1 MLRWIHVGCLTFLFL
16 MSASV
21 SAHKAS
27 DSYLDVRQHDG
38 VLDVIWDVAL
48 RDLDLELQL
57 DSNQDRQLSW
67 GEVRPRRLDIEN
79 HLLARLSLS
88 QGDERCQ
95 LVDPPAPLSIT
106 RHSDGT
112 YIVLAFRMACA
123 GNEALRIDYRL
134 LADIDAL
141 HRGILTLHN
150 GSQVRTAV
158 LKASGETIT
167 LSTQDSLWQT
177 FGNFLREGVH
187 HLLSGYD
194 HLLFLLC
201 LLLPAPLLWR
211 DARWQPSASGRQAF
225 RATVAV
231 VTAFT
236 IAHSLTLALAALHIV
251 NLPSRLVES
260 AIAASIALAALHTLR
275 PRFTQRRWLLAGGFG
290 LIHGF
295 GFAGVLSELPLGIA
309 ERSVALAGFN
319 VGVELGQL
327 GFIGLFLPVLWW
339 MRQYAF
345 YCRFVVPV
353 SAWLIVVIS
362 LLWLAQRALN
372 LQLIPG

>member
-1 MLRWIHVGCLTFLFL
+1 MSLWIRLGWLTLL
-16 MSASV
+16 LLGSATV

-27 DSYLDVRQHDG
+27 DSYLDIRQHDG
-38 VLDVIWDVAL
+38 VLGVTWDVAL

-57 DSNQDRQLSW
+57 DSNQDHQLSW
-67 GEVRPRRLDIEN
+67 GEVRTRSHDIET

-88 QGDERCQ
+88 RGRERC
-95 LVDPPAPLSIT
+95 LLAEPPAALGIT
-106 RHSDGT
+106 RHSDGN
-112 YIVLAFRMACA
+112 YVVLAFRMVCA
-123 GNEALRIDYRL
+123 SNEALRIDYRL
-134 LADIDAL
+134 LAGIDAL
-141 HRGILTLHN
+141 HRSILTLHQ
-150 GSQVRTAV
+150 GSQVRTLV
-158 LKASGETIT
+158 LKAGDQT
-167 LSTQDSLWQT
+167 LNVNAQVSLWQT
-177 FGNFLREGVH
+177 FGSFLREGVH

-211 DARWQPSASGRQAF
+211 DDRWQPSGSGRQTL

-236 IAHSLTLALAALHIV
+236 VAHSLTLALAALHIV

-260 AIAASIALAALHTLR
+260 AIAASIAIAALHTLR

-295 GFAGVLSELPLGIA
+295 GFAGVLGELPLGIA

-339 MRQYAF
+339 MRQYAI
-345 YCRFVVPV
+345 YCRVVVPV
-353 SAWLIVVIS
+353 SAWLIVLIS
-362 LLWLAQRALN
+362 LLWLAQRAFN
-372 LQLIPG
+372 LKLIPG